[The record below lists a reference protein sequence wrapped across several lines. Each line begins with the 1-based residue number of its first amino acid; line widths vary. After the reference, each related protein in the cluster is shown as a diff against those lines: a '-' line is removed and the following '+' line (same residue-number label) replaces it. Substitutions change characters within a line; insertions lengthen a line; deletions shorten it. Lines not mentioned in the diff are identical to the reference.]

1 MLAAYRVLDLS
12 NERGLLCGQ
21 ILADLGADVIAVE
34 PPQGSSARRL
44 PPFYKDVPDPEHSL
58 VWWAYARNK
67 RVIALDLLRPQGRE
81 LLRRLAASAD
91 VLVESE
97 APGRLAELGLG
108 YDDLARL
115 NERLV
120 YVSITPFGQHG
131 PKRDWAESD
140 LVLWASAGPL
150 YLSGDADR
158 PPLRPSVPQSWAHA
172 CADAA
177 VAALVALAERRR
189 SGRGQHVDVSAQQ
202 SVSIVTLAANLSA
215 QLRAPLPT
223 RSSGVLKV
231 GSVTVR
237 TVFPAR
243 DGWVLHVPGITP
255 AVTGFMKRTM
265 QWLIEEKLCDPKLAD
280 EDFGTWGIRMFLGQ
294 FAQADWDPVDAA
306 LAALFARHAKADLLR
321 EAVARRLLLAPILDP
336 GELARSEQL
345 AAREWPVALA
355 HAELG
360 ATFLYPGPFARFE
373 RTPLRYRRRAP
384 RIGEH
389 GREVLVSELGLAPAE
404 FDALRAQGVVA

>member
-1 MLAAYRVLDLS
+1 MLAAYRVLDLT

-21 ILADLGADVIAVE
+21 ILADLGADVIQVE
-34 PPQGSSARRL
+34 PPTGSSARRL
-44 PPFYKDVPDPEHSL
+44 PPFAKDEPDPERSL

-67 RVIALDLLRPQGRE
+67 RGIALDWEDPRGRE

-97 APGRLAELGLG
+97 APGRLAALGLG
-108 YDDLARL
+108 YEDLARV

-120 YVSITPFGQHG
+120 VVSITPFGQHG
-131 PKRDWAESD
+131 PKRDWAETD

-158 PPLRPSVPQSWAHA
+158 PPLRPSVPQAWAHA

-202 SVSIVTLAANLSA
+202 SVSIVTLAANLST

-223 RSSGVLKV
+223 RSSGVLKIGNV
-231 GSVTVR
+231 IVR
-237 TVFPAR
+237 TVYRAR
-243 DGWVLHVPGITP
+243 DGWVLHVPGLTP
-255 AVTGFMKRTM
+255 AVGSFMKRM
-265 QWLIEEKLCDPKLAD
+265 VDWMLEQRLCDAKLRD
-280 EDFGTWGIRMFLGQ
+280 EDFGAWGIRMFLGQ
-294 FAQADWDPVDAA
+294 LPQSEWDPVDAA
-306 LAALFARHAKADLLR
+306 LAELFGRFEKADLLR
-321 EAVARRLLLAPILDP
+321 EAVARKLLVAPILDP

-345 AAREWPVALA
+345 AARQWPVSLE
-355 HAELG
+355 HPDLG
-360 ATFLYPGPFARFE
+360 AAVPYPGPFAHFE
-373 RTPLRYRRRAP
+373 RSPIRYRRRAP
-384 RIGEH
+384 RLGEH
-389 GREVLVSELGLAPAE
+389 GREVLVEELGVPAE
-404 FDALRAQGVVA
+404 EFEALRARGVVA

>member
-1 MLAAYRVLDLS
+1 MLAACRVLDLT

-21 ILADLGADVIAVE
+21 ILADLGADVIQIE
-34 PPQGSSARRL
+34 PPGGSSARRL
-44 PPFYKDVPDPEHSL
+44 PPYYKDDPHPEHSL

-67 RVIALDLLRPQGRE
+67 RGIALDLSQPRGRD

-91 VLVESE
+91 VLVETE
-97 APGRLAELGLG
+97 APGRLAALGLG
-108 YDDLARL
+108 YEDLARE

-131 PKRDWAESD
+131 PKRDWAETD
-140 LVLWASAGPL
+140 LVLWASGGPL

-177 VAALVALAERRR
+177 VGALVALAERRR

-215 QLRAPLPT
+215 QLRSPLPT

-231 GSVTVR
+231 GSTVVR
-237 TVFPAR
+237 TLFRAR

-255 AVTGFMKRTM
+255 AVGTFMKRM
-265 QWLIEEKLCDPKLAD
+265 VEWLVEEKLCEEKLVG

-294 FAQADWDPVDAA
+294 FAQADWDAVDQA
-306 LAALFARHAKADLLR
+306 LASLFARHAKADLLR
-321 EAVARRLLLAPILDP
+321 EAVARKLLVAPILDP

-345 AAREWPVALA
+345 AARRWPSPVE

-360 ATFLYPGPFARFE
+360 AAFVYPGPFAHFGAS
-373 RTPLRYRRRAP
+373 PIGYRRRAP
-384 RIGEH
+384 RLGEH
-389 GREVLVSELGLAPAE
+389 GREVLVGELGLGADE
-404 FDALRAQGVVA
+404 FEALRAQGVVA